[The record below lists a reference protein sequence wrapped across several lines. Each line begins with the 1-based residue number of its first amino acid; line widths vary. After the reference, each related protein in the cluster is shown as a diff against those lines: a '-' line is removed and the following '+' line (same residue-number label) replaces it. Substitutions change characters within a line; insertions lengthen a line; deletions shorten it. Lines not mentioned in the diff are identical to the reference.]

1 MDRKKGI
8 LNVSASIASRVL
20 LLAAALLVRRLLIRY
35 VGNDV
40 NGLNSLY
47 TSIIGMLAVAELG
60 VGSAISYSMYKPI
73 VEGNKD
79 KIAALYRLYQ
89 RAYRIIGGIILTAG
103 LAVMPFLPGVISDY
117 SELTVNV
124 YLTFGLLLVSVVLS
138 YLYGAKTSL
147 IEAYKDNYI
156 TTGILTACRLIQY
169 GLQAVVLIAFRSFSL
184 FLVCQIA
191 GTLLAW
197 GMTEIVARKKHGDI
211 LALRIRA
218 DQDTRRE
225 IGKNVRA
232 MMMHH
237 IGGVMVNTVDS
248 VIISAFVGVAMLG
261 KYSNYALI
269 ASVMAGTISLF
280 FTPLVSVIGHLCAEG
295 DREKIKRHFEC
306 FYFLNYVLG
315 VVFFLGYY
323 ALIDQM
329 VRLCFGAGLEV
340 SRTVSFIITLD
351 GFIKFMRKSTLLFRD
366 ASGTF
371 YYDRWKPIVEGIV
384 NLGLS
389 LLFVQTFPEEYRVA
403 GVIAAT
409 IITSLLICHIVD
421 PYVVYKHV
429 FDQSV
434 KEYWL
439 RNYAYMGLFVI
450 ALLMLAYL
458 EADRLIVNGMIALG
472 IVTAILGIV
481 TVVDRAFVRRQLA
494 LFTHQLFDTVS
505 RSKRMRK

>member
-1 MDRKKGI
+1 MDRKKGL
-8 LNVSASIASRVL
+8 LNVSVSIVSRVL
-20 LLAAALLVRRLLIRY
+20 FLAAALLVRRLLIQY
-35 VGNDV
+35 LGNDV

-73 VEGNKD
+73 VEGD
-79 KIAALYRLYQ
+79 KEKTAALYGLYQ
-89 RAYRIIGGIILTAG
+89 RLYWIIGGIILVAG
-103 LAVMPFLPGVISDY
+103 LAVIPFLPGMISDY

-124 YLTFGLLLVSVVLS
+124 HLNFGLVLVSVVLT

-156 TTGILTACRLIQY
+156 TIGILTVCRLVQY
-169 GLQAVVLIAFRSFSL
+169 GLQAAVLIMFRSFPL
-184 FLVCQIA
+184 FLICQIA
-191 GTLLAW
+191 ETLLAW
-197 GMTEIVARKKHGDI
+197 GLTELAARKMHGDI
-211 LALRIRA
+211 LVLRIQV
-218 DQDTRRE
+218 DQETKND
-225 IGKNVRA
+225 IGRNIRA
-232 MMMHH
+232 MMMHRF
-237 IGGVMVNTVDS
+237 GTVMVNTVDS
-248 VIISAFVGVAMLG
+248 IIISAFVGVAVLG

-269 ASVMAGTISLF
+269 ASVMTGTISLF
-280 FTPLVSVIGHLCAEG
+280 FTPLVSIIGHLCAEG
-295 DREKIKRHFEC
+295 DREKIKRQFDR

-323 ALIDQM
+323 AVIDQI
-329 VRLCFGAGLEV
+329 VQLFFGTGLEV

-351 GFIKFMRKSTLLFRD
+351 GFIKFMRRSALLFRD

-389 LLFVQTFPEEYRVA
+389 LLFVQVFPEDYRVA

-409 IITSLLICHIVD
+409 IITSLLICHVVD

-429 FDQSV
+429 FGRPV

-439 RNYAYMGLFVI
+439 RNYAYMGLFVV
-450 ALLMLAYL
+450 ALFLLTYL
-458 EADRLIVNGMIALG
+458 DSGRLVANGLIALG
-472 IVTAILGIV
+472 ISAVVLGMV
-481 TVVDRAFVRRQLA
+481 TVVDRAFVRC
-494 LFTHQLFDTVS
+494 
-505 RSKRMRK
+505 

>member
-1 MDRKKGI
+1 MDRKKSF
-8 LNVSASIASRVL
+8 LNVSASIGSRL
-20 LLAAALLVRRLLIRY
+20 LLLVAALLVRRLLIQY
-35 VGNDV
+35 LGNSV

-47 TSIIGMLAVAELG
+47 TSIIGMLAVVELG

-73 VEGNKD
+73 VEGD
-79 KIAALYRLYQ
+79 KEKTAALYGLYQ
-89 RAYRIIGGIILTAG
+89 RLYRIIGGIILAAG
-103 LAVMPFLPGVISDY
+103 LAVMPFLPGMISDY

-124 YLTFGLLLVSVVLS
+124 HLNFGLMLASVVLS

-156 TTGILTACRLIQY
+156 TTGILTVCRLVQY
-169 GLQAVVLIAFRSFSL
+169 GLQAVVLIVYRSFPL

-191 GTLLAW
+191 ETLLAW
-197 GMTEIVARKKHGDI
+197 GLTELAARKMHGDI

-218 DQDTRRE
+218 DQETKKE
-225 IGKNVRA
+225 IGRNIRA

-237 IGGVMVNTVDS
+237 IGTVMVSTVDS
-248 VIISAFVGVAMLG
+248 IIISAFVGVAVLG

-269 ASVMAGTISLF
+269 ASVMTGTISLF
-280 FTPLVSVIGHLCAEG
+280 FTPLVSIIGHLCAEG
-295 DREKIKRHFEC
+295 DREKIKRYFDR

-315 VVFFLGYY
+315 VIFFLGYY
-323 ALIDQM
+323 AVIDQII
-329 VRLCFGAGLEV
+329 RLFFGTGLEV

-351 GFIKFMRKSTLLFRD
+351 GFIKYMRRSALLFRD

-389 LLFVQTFPEEYRVA
+389 LLFVQVFPEDYRVA

-409 IITSLLICHIVD
+409 IITSLLICHVVD

-429 FDQSV
+429 FGRSV

-439 RNYAYMGLFVI
+439 RNYAYIGLFVI
-450 ALLMLAYL
+450 ALLLLNYL
-458 EADRLIVNGMIALG
+458 DSGRLIANGMISIGISAAVLG
-472 IVTAILGIV
+472 PVVL
-481 TVVDRAFVRRQLA
+481 VDRAFVR
-494 LFTHQLFDTVS
+494 
-505 RSKRMRK
+505 

>member
-1 MDRKKGI
+1 MDRKKGL
-8 LNVSASIASRVL
+8 LNVSVSIVSRVL
-20 LLAAALLVRRLLIRY
+20 LLAAALLVRRLLIQY
-35 VGNDV
+35 LGNDV

-73 VEGNKD
+73 VEGD
-79 KIAALYRLYQ
+79 KEKTVALYGLYQ
-89 RAYRIIGGIILTAG
+89 RLYRMIGGIILAAG
-103 LAVMPFLPGVISDY
+103 LAVMPFLPGMISDY

-124 YLTFGLLLVSVVLS
+124 YLNFGLMLVSVVLS

-156 TTGILTACRLIQY
+156 TTGILTVCRLVQY
-169 GLQAVVLIAFRSFSL
+169 GLQAAVLIALRSFPL

-191 GTLLAW
+191 ETLLAW
-197 GMTEIVARKKHGDI
+197 GLTELAARKMHGDI

-218 DQDTRRE
+218 DQETKRE
-225 IGKNVRA
+225 IGRNIRA

-237 IGGVMVNTVDS
+237 IGTVMVNTVDS
-248 VIISAFVGVAMLG
+248 IIISAFVGVAVLG

-269 ASVMAGTISLF
+269 ASVMTGTISLF
-280 FTPLVSVIGHLCAEG
+280 FTPLVSIIGHLCAEG
-295 DREKIKRHFEC
+295 DREKIKRHFDR

-323 ALIDQM
+323 AVIDQI
-329 VRLCFGAGLEV
+329 VRLCFGTGLEV

-351 GFIKFMRKSTLLFRD
+351 GFIKFMRRSALLFRD

-389 LLFVQTFPEEYRVA
+389 LLFVQVFPEDYRVA

-429 FDQSV
+429 FGRSV

-439 RNYAYMGLFVI
+439 RNYAHIGLFVI
-450 ALLMLAYL
+450 ALLLL
-458 EADRLIVNGMIALG
+458 DCLDSSRLLTNGMIALG
-472 IVTAILGIV
+472 ISVAVLGLIV
-481 TVVDRAFVRRQLA
+481 LVDRSIIKNLKMNA
-494 LFTHQLFDTVS
+494 
-505 RSKRMRK
+505 

>member
-1 MDRKKGI
+1 MDRKKGL
-8 LNVSASIASRVL
+8 LNVSASIGSRLL
-20 LLAAALLVRRLLIRY
+20 LLAAALLVRRLLIQY
-35 VGNDV
+35 LGNDV

-60 VGSAISYSMYKPI
+60 IGSAISYSMYKPI
-73 VEGNKD
+73 VEGD
-79 KIAALYRLYQ
+79 KEKTAALYDLYQ
-89 RAYRIIGGIILTAG
+89 RLYRIIGGIILVAG
-103 LAVMPFLPGVISDY
+103 LAVMPFLPGMISDY

-124 YLTFGLLLVSVVLS
+124 YLNFGLVLASVVLS

-156 TTGILTACRLIQY
+156 TTGILTVCRLVQY
-169 GLQAVVLIAFRSFSL
+169 GLQAVVLIVYRSFPL
-184 FLVCQIA
+184 FLACQIA
-191 GTLLAW
+191 ETLLAW
-197 GMTEIVARKKHGDI
+197 GLTELAAGKMHGDI

-218 DQDTRRE
+218 DQETKKE
-225 IGKNVRA
+225 IGRNIRA

-237 IGGVMVNTVDS
+237 IGTVMVNTVDS
-248 VIISAFVGVAMLG
+248 IIISAFVGVAVLG

-269 ASVMAGTISLF
+269 ASVMTGTISLF
-280 FTPLVSVIGHLCAEG
+280 FTPLVSIIGHLCAEG
-295 DREKIKRHFEC
+295 DREKIKRHFDR

-323 ALIDQM
+323 AVIDQIIRM
-329 VRLCFGAGLEV
+329 CFGTGLEV

-351 GFIKFMRKSTLLFRD
+351 GFIKFMRRSALLFRD

-371 YYDRWKPIVEGIV
+371 YYDRWKPIAEGIV

-389 LLFVQTFPEEYRVA
+389 LLFVQVFPEDYRVA

-429 FDQSV
+429 FGRSV

-439 RNYAYMGLFVI
+439 RNYAYIGLFVI
-450 ALLMLAYL
+450 ALLLL
-458 EADRLIVNGMIALG
+458 NSLDSGRLIANGMISIGISAAVLGLVAL
-472 IVTAILGIV
+472 
-481 TVVDRAFVRRQLA
+481 VDRAFGRSTKQGVRP
-494 LFTHQLFDTVS
+494 S
-505 RSKRMRK
+505 N

>member
-8 LNVSASIASRVL
+8 LNVSAAIASRVL
-20 LLAAALLVRRLLIRY
+20 LLVSALLVRRLLIRY

-47 TSIIGMLAVAELG
+47 TSVIGMLAVVELG

-73 VEGNKD
+73 VEGD
-79 KIAALYRLYQ
+79 KEKTAALYGLYQ
-89 RAYRIIGGIILTAG
+89 QAYRIIGSIILTAG
-103 LAVMPFLPGVISDY
+103 LAVMPFLPGMISDY
-117 SELTVNV
+117 SELKVNV

-156 TTGILTACRLIQY
+156 TTGILTVCRLLQY
-169 GLQAVVLIAFRSFSL
+169 GLQVVVLIMFRSFSL
-184 FLVCQIA
+184 FLACQIVE
-191 GTLLAW
+191 TLLAW
-197 GMTEIVARKKHGDI
+197 GMTELVARKKHGDI
-211 LALRIRA
+211 LALRIGV
-218 DQDTRRE
+218 DQGTKKE
-225 IGKNVRA
+225 IGKNIRA

-237 IGGVMVNTVDS
+237 IGSVMVNTVDS
-248 VIISAFVGVAMLG
+248 VVISAFVGVAVLG

-269 ASVMAGTISLF
+269 ASVMAGTISLL

-295 DREKIKRHFEC
+295 DREKIKRHFEQ
-306 FYFLNYVLG
+306 FYFLNYALG
-315 VVFFLGYY
+315 VMFFLGYY
-323 ALIDQM
+323 AVIDQM
-329 VRLCFGAGLEV
+329 VQLCFGTGLEI

-351 GFIKFMRKSTLLFRD
+351 GFIKFMRKSALLFRD

-389 LLFVQTFPEEYRVA
+389 LFFVQTFPERYRVA
-403 GVIAAT
+403 GVIVAT
-409 IITSLLICHIVD
+409 IITNLLICHIID

-429 FDQSV
+429 FGQSV

-439 RNYAYMGLFVI
+439 RNYAYMGLFAI

-458 EADRLIVNGMIALG
+458 KTDRLISNGMIALG
-472 IVTAILGIV
+472 IVTVVLGLVIA
-481 TVVDRAFVRRQLA
+481 VDRAFIRKQLA
-494 LFTHQLFDTVS
+494 LLS
-505 RSKRMRK
+505 RSVI

>member
-1 MDRKKGI
+1 MDKKKGL
-8 LNVSASIASRVL
+8 LNVSASIFSRVL
-20 LLAAALLVRRLLIRY
+20 LLAAALLVRRLLIQY
-35 VGNDV
+35 LGNSV

-73 VEGNKD
+73 VEGNKE
-79 KIAALYRLYQ
+79 KTAALYGLYQ
-89 RAYRIIGGIILTAG
+89 RLYRIIGGIILAAA
-103 LAVMPFLPGVISDY
+103 LAVMPFLPGMISDY

-124 YLTFGLLLVSVVLS
+124 YLNFGLMLASVVLS

-156 TTGILTACRLIQY
+156 TTGILTVCRLVQY
-169 GLQAVVLIAFRSFSL
+169 GLQAAVLIMFRSFPL

-191 GTLLAW
+191 ETLLAW
-197 GMTEIVARKKHGDI
+197 GLTELAARKMHGDI

-218 DQDTRRE
+218 DQETKKEITRN
-225 IGKNVRA
+225 IRA

-237 IGGVMVNTVDS
+237 IGTVMVNTVDS
-248 VIISAFVGVAMLG
+248 IIISAFVGVAVLG

-269 ASVMAGTISLF
+269 ASVMTGTISLF
-280 FTPLVSVIGHLCAEG
+280 FTPLVSIIGHLCAEG
-295 DREKIKRHFEC
+295 DREKIKRHFDR

-323 ALIDQM
+323 AVIDQII
-329 VRLCFGAGLEV
+329 RLCFGTGLEV

-351 GFIKFMRKSTLLFRD
+351 GFIKFMRRSVLLFRD

-371 YYDRWKPIVEGIV
+371 YYDRWKPIAEGIV

-389 LLFVQTFPEEYRVA
+389 LLFVQVFPEDYRVA

-429 FDQSV
+429 FGRSV

-439 RNYAYMGLFVI
+439 RNYAYIGLFVI
-450 ALLMLAYL
+450 ALLLLNYL
-458 EADRLIVNGMIALG
+458 DSGRLIANGMISIGISAAVLG
-472 IVTAILGIV
+472 L
-481 TVVDRAFVRRQLA
+481 VVLA
-494 LFTHQLFDTVS
+494 GRVFG
-505 RSKRMRK
+505 RSTKQGV